1 MVAKYTGCGNQPNGT
16 SRFCLK
22 SSAACTSPGPPTM
35 SARWVA
41 HATEKTLT
49 MVRALPARIASAA
62 SCGAEPA
69 QTIPP
74 PAVDVHISCVV
85 PKCAR

>member
-1 MVAKYTGCGNQPNGT
+1 
-16 SRFCLK
+16 
-22 SSAACTSPGPPTM
+22 M